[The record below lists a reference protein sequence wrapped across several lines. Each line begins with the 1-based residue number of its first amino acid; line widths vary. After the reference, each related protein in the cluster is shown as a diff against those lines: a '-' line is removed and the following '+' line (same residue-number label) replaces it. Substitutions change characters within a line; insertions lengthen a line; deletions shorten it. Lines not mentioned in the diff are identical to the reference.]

1 MRSFGST
8 LDDERAPLVSELNG
22 VNAMPRYEFLCEK
35 CKQPF
40 ELIMTI
46 SEREKT
52 TPMCLKCKGDK
63 VVPQF
68 SAFMAQTSKRS

>member
-1 MRSFGST
+1 VTGPGQRDGREEEAS
-8 LDDERAPLVSELNG
+8 
-22 VNAMPRYEFLCEK
+22 MPRYEFLCEK
-35 CKQPF
+35 CQKPF

-52 TPMCLKCKGDK
+52 KPTCPKCKGDK

-68 SAFMAQTSKRS
+68 GTFMTQTSKKS

>member
-1 MRSFGST
+1 M
-8 LDDERAPLVSELNG
+8 
-22 VNAMPRYEFLCEK
+22 K
-35 CKQPF
+35 KPF

-52 TPMCLKCKGDK
+52 KPACPKCKGDK

-68 SAFMAQTSKRS
+68 SGFMVQTAKKS